1 MSYKN
6 EKYDHIKNFWKLDS
20 ATESQLFWQLEKCGY
35 DKCDINVL
43 HAIRKF
49 ENIFMWRKHPKGKY
63 QFEWSMTGL
72 PSTIE
77 KHTPVTADQV
87 WKSIEK
93 LLNDKIITGV
103 NKQVEEKY
111 GGKQRK
117 ITLWFD
123 VEIPKIKDLV
133 ASLSTNKLFDL

>member
-1 MSYKN
+1 MAYKN
-6 EKYDHIKNFWKLDS
+6 EKYEHIQNFWKLES
-20 ATESQLFWQLEKCGY
+20 KTESSLFWQLEASGY

-49 ENIFMWRKHPKGKY
+49 GSIFMWRKCPKGES

-87 WKSIEK
+87 WTSIEK
-93 LLNDKIITGV
+93 LLAAKIITGV
-103 NKQVEEKY
+103 NKKTEEKY

-117 ITLWFD
+117 ITLIFD
-123 VEIPKIKDLV
+123 VEIPQIKDMI
-133 ASLSTNKLFDL
+133 SSQSTVKLF